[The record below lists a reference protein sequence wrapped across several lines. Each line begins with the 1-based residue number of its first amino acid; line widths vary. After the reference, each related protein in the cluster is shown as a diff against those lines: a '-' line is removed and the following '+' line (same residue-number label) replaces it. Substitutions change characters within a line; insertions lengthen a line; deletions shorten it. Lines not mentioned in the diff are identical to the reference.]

1 MTVVDFIR
9 QYLKVR
15 VDISNDDLWNEIQSI
30 AQQLGVDLNSV
41 DEAYAQL
48 IAEEV
53 DKNASG
59 LAVSE
64 AANTSAIT
72 PTENGKKNGKKQA
85 SQPTQSQSVESL
97 KPAVQNLKTAVAD
110 EAEAMVSVFD
120 QKSSQVEDAVTS
132 RIMARC
138 KQINPNIISK
148 VSQELQ
154 EYTNESASFRGQ
166 IGSIFD
172 ETFADLIN
180 IAP

>member
-1 MTVVDFIR
+1 MTVVEFIR

-53 DKNASG
+53 DKNTSD

-64 AANTSAIT
+64 TANTSAIT
-72 PTENGKKNGKKQA
+72 PTENGKKKGKKQA
-85 SQPTQSQSVESL
+85 IQPTQSQSVDSL
-97 KPAVQNLKTAVAD
+97 KPAVQNLKTAVAG
-110 EAEAMVSVFD
+110 EADAMVQVFD
-120 QKSSQVEDAVTS
+120 QKSSQVEDAVTA
-132 RIMARC
+132 RIMNRC

-148 VSQELQ
+148 VSAELQ
-154 EYTNESASFRGQ
+154 EYTNESASFRTE

-172 ETFADLIN
+172 EAFADIVSY
-180 IAP
+180 

>member
-1 MTVVDFIR
+1 MTVVEFVR
-9 QYLKVR
+9 QYLKDR
-15 VDISNDDLWNEIQSI
+15 VDISDDQLWNEIQSI

-64 AANTSAIT
+64 TVNTSAIT
-72 PTENGKKNGKKQA
+72 STENSKKKGKKQA
-85 SQPTQSQSVESL
+85 IQLTQSQSVESL
-97 KPAVQNLKTAVAD
+97 KPAVQNLKTAVAS
-110 EAEAMVSVFD
+110 EAEAIVSVFD

-132 RIMARC
+132 RIMTRC
-138 KQINPNIISK
+138 KQINPNIIAK
-148 VSQELQ
+148 VSQGLQ
-154 EYTNESASFRGQ
+154 EYTNESASFREQ

-172 ETFADLIN
+172 ETFADIIN
-180 IAP
+180 IAS